1 MSWTG
6 DIAYVGHYT
15 QDTLVYPDITRVVDG
30 GAFYYGLNVIYR
42 MGLRGA
48 VVTCLARE
56 DWHVVEELEQ
66 LGVRVLARESRDSTR
81 LRLVYP
87 STNLDERTIELRAQ
101 ADPITEEQIRGIDAR
116 AYIVGASVRGEVP
129 APVVQALA
137 ARGNL
142 LALDVQGFL
151 RVARDGILVSDG
163 WPERAAVLS
172 QATILKVDAVEA
184 ELMTGEE
191 DRHAAARRLAE
202 YGPREVLLTHNGGV
216 LVCHDGEIDEV
227 PFVPKALRGRS
238 GRGDTCTASYVA
250 RRLSAPPADAVVWA
264 AAVTSLKLEQE
275 GPFRR
280 DIAEAQALYERLKRQ
295 AID

>member
-15 QDTLVYPDITRVVDG
+15 QDTLVYPEITRVVDG

-87 STNLDERTIELRAQ
+87 SANLDERTIELRAQ

-137 ARGNL
+137 ARGKL

-163 WPERAAVLS
+163 WPDRAAVLS

-184 ELMTGEE
+184 KLMTGEE

-216 LVCHDGEIDEV
+216 LVCHDGEIDEA

-280 DIAEAQALYERLKRQ
+280 DIAEAQALYKRLKRP
-295 AID
+295 ASD